1 MFWFVIIVLIA
12 MICAGLIGLVVGVRI
27 LKFGED
33 AAGQRRT
40 LRIVFVSFVEI
51 LAGGFALAA
60 VSTKVV
66 DPIVALIVTLVMLLL
81 THLGFRGRESNR
93 G

>member
-12 MICAGLIGLVVGVRI
+12 MMCAGLIGLVVGVRV

-33 AAGQRRT
+33 AAGQWRT
-40 LRIVFVSFVEI
+40 VRIVFISFMEI

-60 VSTKVV
+60 VATRVV
-66 DPIVALIVTLVMLLL
+66 NPIVALIVTLVVLLL
-81 THLGFRGRESNR
+81 THLGFRGRDSSS

>member
-12 MICAGLIGLVVGVRI
+12 MMCTGVIGLVVGVRV

-33 AAGQRRT
+33 AAGQWRT
-40 LRIVFVSFVEI
+40 LRIVFISLVEI
-51 LAGGFALAA
+51 LAGGFAVAA

-66 DPIVALIVTLVMLLL
+66 DPIVALIVTLVALLL
-81 THLGFRGRESNR
+81 TYLGFRSSEK
-93 G
+93 